1 MDKTKEINAIY
12 KILALYEDIN
22 KTEINITVDSYLNY
36 IDRLYVKW
44 LGIGVA
50 EIYETLK
57 GLWIL
62 GEKAGH
68 RRVKSMVFHMIS
80 IIEGI

>member
-1 MDKTKEINAIY
+1 MDKVKEINSIY

-22 KTEINITVDSYLNY
+22 KEGINITLESYLNY

-44 LGIGVA
+44 LGIGNM

-57 GLWIL
+57 GLWLL
-62 GEKAGH
+62 GDKAGH

-80 IIEGI
+80 VIQGE

>member
-68 RRVKSMVFHMIS
+68 RRVKSMVFHIIS

>member
-1 MDKTKEINAIY
+1 MNKTKEINAIY